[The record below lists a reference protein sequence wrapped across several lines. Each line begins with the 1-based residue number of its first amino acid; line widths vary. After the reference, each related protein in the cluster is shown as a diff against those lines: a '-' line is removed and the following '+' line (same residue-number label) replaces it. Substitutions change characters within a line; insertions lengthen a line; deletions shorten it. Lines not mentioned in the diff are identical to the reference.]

1 MNSMEAPIFSF
12 EKLKVWQKARL
23 FHREVFRLT
32 TSFPYEQNY
41 ALIPQI
47 RRAALSVP
55 SNISEGA
62 GRLGS
67 KEFVHFISIAYGSL
81 METMNQLILAEDL
94 GYVTKEM
101 MVKLRLD
108 VAEIARML
116 TALKKKVECGAKK
129 ATSWT
134 FKLLNS

>member
-1 MNSMEAPIFSF
+1 MNSMNAPIFSF
-12 EKLKVWQKARL
+12 EKLKMWQKARL

-81 METMNQLILAEDL
+81 METMNQLILAEDM
-94 GYVTKEM
+94 GYVTEEM

-129 ATSWT
+129 SDLMD
-134 FKLLNS
+134 F

>member
-116 TALKKKVECGAKK
+116 TALKKKVKCGAKK
-129 ATSWT
+129 SDLMD
-134 FKLLNS
+134 F

>member
-129 ATSWT
+129 SDLMD
-134 FKLLNS
+134 F

>member
-1 MNSMEAPIFSF
+1 MA
-12 EKLKVWQKARL
+12 KARL

-32 TSFPYEQNY
+32 TNFPYEQNY

-62 GRLGS
+62 GRLGT

-81 METMNQLILAEDL
+81 METMNQLILAEDM
-94 GYVTKEM
+94 GYVPEETM
-101 MVKLRLD
+101 TKLRFD

-116 TALKKKVECGAKK
+116 TALKRKWNVVQVK
-129 ATSWT
+129 ATS
-134 FKLLNS
+134 

>member
-1 MNSMEAPIFSF
+1 MTSMNAPIFSF

-67 KEFVHFISIAYGSL
+67 KEFVHFISIAYVSL
-81 METMNQLILAEDL
+81 METMNQLILAEDM
-94 GYVTKEM
+94 GYVTEEM
-101 MVKLRLD
+101 MK
-108 VAEIARML
+108 
-116 TALKKKVECGAKK
+116 
-129 ATSWT
+129 
-134 FKLLNS
+134 

>member
-1 MNSMEAPIFSF
+1 MNSMNAPIFSF

-81 METMNQLILAEDL
+81 METMNQLILAEDM
-94 GYVTKEM
+94 GYVTEEM

-116 TALKKKVECGAKK
+116 TVLKKKVECSANK
-129 ATSWT
+129 SDLMD
-134 FKLLNS
+134 F

>member
-94 GYVTKEM
+94 GYVTEEM

-129 ATSWT
+129 SDLMD
-134 FKLLNS
+134 F

>member
-1 MNSMEAPIFSF
+1 MKAPIFSF
-12 EKLKVWQKARL
+12 EKLKVWQKARS

-81 METMNQLILAEDL
+81 METMNQLILADDM
-94 GYVTKEM
+94 GYVPEEM

-108 VAEIARML
+108 VAEIAQML
-116 TALKKKVECGAKK
+116 TALKKKVECGANKGDLMD
-129 ATSWT
+129 
-134 FKLLNS
+134 F

>member
-1 MNSMEAPIFSF
+1 MNSMKAPIFSF
-12 EKLKVWQKARL
+12 EKLNVWQKARS

-81 METMNQLILAEDL
+81 METMNQLILADDM
-94 GYVTKEM
+94 GYVPEEM

-116 TALKKKVECGAKK
+116 TALKKKVECGASKGDLMD
-129 ATSWT
+129 
-134 FKLLNS
+134 F

>member
-81 METMNQLILAEDL
+81 METMNQLILADDM
-94 GYVTKEM
+94 GYVPEEM

-129 ATSWT
+129 SDLMD
-134 FKLLNS
+134 F

>member
-1 MNSMEAPIFSF
+1 MNIPIFSF

-32 TSFPYEQNY
+32 TNFPYEQNY

-55 SNISEGA
+55 SNISEGV
-62 GRLGS
+62 GRLGT

-81 METMNQLILAEDL
+81 METMNQLILAEDM
-94 GYVTKEM
+94 GYVPEETM
-101 MVKLRLD
+101 TKLRFD

-116 TALKKKVECGAKK
+116 TALKRKVECGASKGDLID
-129 ATSWT
+129 
-134 FKLLNS
+134 F

>member
-1 MNSMEAPIFSF
+1 MNSMKAPIFSF
-12 EKLKVWQKARL
+12 EKLKVWQKARS

-81 METMNQLILAEDL
+81 METMNQLILADDM
-94 GYVTKEM
+94 GYVPEEM

-116 TALKKKVECGAKK
+116 TALKKKVECDANKGDLMD
-129 ATSWT
+129 
-134 FKLLNS
+134 F

>member
-1 MNSMEAPIFSF
+1 MNSMNAPIFSF

-81 METMNQLILAEDL
+81 METMNQLILAEDM
-94 GYVTKEM
+94 GYVTEEM

-116 TALKKKVECGAKK
+116 TALKKKVECSANK
-129 ATSWT
+129 SDLMD
-134 FKLLNS
+134 F

>member
-1 MNSMEAPIFSF
+1 MNSMNAPIFSF

-81 METMNQLILAEDL
+81 METMNQLILAEDM
-94 GYVTKEM
+94 GYVTEEM

-116 TALKKKVECGAKK
+116 TALKKKVECGENK
-129 ATSWT
+129 SDLMD
-134 FKLLNS
+134 F

>member
-1 MNSMEAPIFSF
+1 MNIPIFSF

-32 TSFPYEQNY
+32 TNFPYEQNY

-62 GRLGS
+62 GRLGT

-81 METMNQLILAEDL
+81 METMNQLILAEDM
-94 GYVTKEM
+94 GYVPEETM
-101 MVKLRLD
+101 TKLRFD

-116 TALKKKVECGAKK
+116 TALKREVECGASKGDLID
-129 ATSWT
+129 
-134 FKLLNS
+134 F

>member
-1 MNSMEAPIFSF
+1 MNAPIFSF

-81 METMNQLILAEDL
+81 METMNQLILAEDM
-94 GYVTKEM
+94 GYVTEEM

-129 ATSWT
+129 SDLMD
-134 FKLLNS
+134 F

>member
-1 MNSMEAPIFSF
+1 MNSMKAPIFFF
-12 EKLKVWQKARL
+12 EKLKVWQKARS

-81 METMNQLILAEDL
+81 METMNQLILADDM
-94 GYVTKEM
+94 GYVPEEM

-116 TALKKKVECGAKK
+116 TALKKKVECGASKGDLMD
-129 ATSWT
+129 
-134 FKLLNS
+134 F

>member
-1 MNSMEAPIFSF
+1 MNSMNAPIFSF

-81 METMNQLILAEDL
+81 METMNQLILAEDM
-94 GYVTKEM
+94 GYVTEEM

-129 ATSWT
+129 SDLMD
-134 FKLLNS
+134 F

>member
-32 TSFPYEQNY
+32 TSFSYEQNY

-129 ATSWT
+129 SDLMD
-134 FKLLNS
+134 F

>member
-1 MNSMEAPIFSF
+1 MNIPIFSF

-32 TSFPYEQNY
+32 TNFPYEQNY

-62 GRLGS
+62 GRLGT

-81 METMNQLILAEDL
+81 METMNQLILAEDM
-94 GYVTKEM
+94 GYVPEETM
-101 MVKLRLD
+101 TKLRFD

-116 TALKKKVECGAKK
+116 TALKRKEECGASKGDLID
-129 ATSWT
+129 
-134 FKLLNS
+134 F

>member
-1 MNSMEAPIFSF
+1 MNSMKAPTFSF
-12 EKLKVWQKARL
+12 EKLKVWQKARS

-81 METMNQLILAEDL
+81 METMNQLILADDM
-94 GYVTKEM
+94 GYVPEEM

-116 TALKKKVECGAKK
+116 TALKKKVECGANKGNLMD
-129 ATSWT
+129 
-134 FKLLNS
+134 F

>member
-1 MNSMEAPIFSF
+1 MKAPIFSF
-12 EKLKVWQKARL
+12 EKLMVWQKARS

-81 METMNQLILAEDL
+81 METMNQLILADDM
-94 GYVTKEM
+94 GYVPEEM

-116 TALKKKVECGAKK
+116 TALKKKVECAANKGDLMD
-129 ATSWT
+129 
-134 FKLLNS
+134 F

>member
-1 MNSMEAPIFSF
+1 MNSMNAPIFSF

-67 KEFVHFISIAYGSL
+67 KEFVHFISSAYGSL

-129 ATSWT
+129 SDLMD
-134 FKLLNS
+134 F

>member
-1 MNSMEAPIFSF
+1 MNSMKAPIFSF
-12 EKLKVWQKARL
+12 EKLMVWQKARS

-81 METMNQLILAEDL
+81 METMNQLILADDM
-94 GYVTKEM
+94 GYVPEEM

-116 TALKKKVECGAKK
+116 TALKKKVECGANKGDLMD
-129 ATSWT
+129 
-134 FKLLNS
+134 F

>member
-1 MNSMEAPIFSF
+1 MNIPIFSF

-23 FHREVFRLT
+23 FHRKVFRLT
-32 TSFPYEQNY
+32 TNFPYEQNY

-62 GRLGS
+62 GRLGT

-81 METMNQLILAEDL
+81 METMNQLILAEDM
-94 GYVTKEM
+94 GYVPEETM
-101 MVKLRLD
+101 TKLRFD

-116 TALKKKVECGAKK
+116 TALKRKVECGASKGDLID
-129 ATSWT
+129 
-134 FKLLNS
+134 F

>member
-1 MNSMEAPIFSF
+1 MNSMNAPIFSF

-129 ATSWT
+129 SDLMD
-134 FKLLNS
+134 F

>member
-32 TSFPYEQNY
+32 TSFPYKQNY
-41 ALIPQI
+41 ALILQI

-129 ATSWT
+129 SDLMD
-134 FKLLNS
+134 F

>member
-81 METMNQLILAEDL
+81 METMNQLILAEDF

-129 ATSWT
+129 SDLMD
-134 FKLLNS
+134 F

>member
-1 MNSMEAPIFSF
+1 MNSMNAPIFSF

-94 GYVTKEM
+94 GYVAKEM

-129 ATSWT
+129 SDLMD
-134 FKLLNS
+134 F

>member
-1 MNSMEAPIFSF
+1 MNIPIFSF

-32 TSFPYEQNY
+32 TNFPYEQNY

-62 GRLGS
+62 GRLGT

-81 METMNQLILAEDL
+81 METMNQLILAEDM
-94 GYVTKEM
+94 GYVPEETM
-101 MVKLRLD
+101 TKLRFD

-116 TALKKKVECGAKK
+116 TALKRKVECGAGKDDLID
-129 ATSWT
+129 
-134 FKLLNS
+134 F

>member
-94 GYVTKEM
+94 GYVTKDM

-129 ATSWT
+129 SDLMD
-134 FKLLNS
+134 F

>member
-1 MNSMEAPIFSF
+1 MNIPIFSF

-23 FHREVFRLT
+23 FHGEVFRLT
-32 TSFPYEQNY
+32 TNFPYEQNY

-62 GRLGS
+62 GRLGT

-81 METMNQLILAEDL
+81 METMNQLILAEDM
-94 GYVTKEM
+94 GYVPEETM
-101 MVKLRLD
+101 TKLRFD

-116 TALKKKVECGAKK
+116 TALKRKVECGASKGDLID
-129 ATSWT
+129 
-134 FKLLNS
+134 F

>member
-1 MNSMEAPIFSF
+1 MNAPIFSF

-129 ATSWT
+129 SDLMD
-134 FKLLNS
+134 F

>member
-47 RRAALSVP
+47 RCAALSVP

-129 ATSWT
+129 SDLMD
-134 FKLLNS
+134 F

>member
-1 MNSMEAPIFSF
+1 MNIPIFSF

-32 TSFPYEQNY
+32 TNFPYEQNY

-47 RRAALSVP
+47 RRAALSVT

-62 GRLGS
+62 GRLGT

-81 METMNQLILAEDL
+81 METMNQLILAEDM
-94 GYVTKEM
+94 GYVPEETM
-101 MVKLRLD
+101 TKLRFD

-116 TALKKKVECGAKK
+116 TALKRKVECGASKGDLID
-129 ATSWT
+129 
-134 FKLLNS
+134 F

>member
-1 MNSMEAPIFSF
+1 MQINRMNIPIFSF

-32 TSFPYEQNY
+32 TNFPYEQNY

-62 GRLGS
+62 GRLGT

-81 METMNQLILAEDL
+81 METMNQLILAEDM
-94 GYVTKEM
+94 GYVPEETM
-101 MVKLRLD
+101 TKLRFD

-116 TALKKKVECGAKK
+116 TALKRKVECGASKGDLID
-129 ATSWT
+129 
-134 FKLLNS
+134 F

>member
-1 MNSMEAPIFSF
+1 MNIPIFSF

-32 TSFPYEQNY
+32 TNFPYEQNY

-62 GRLGS
+62 GRLGT

-81 METMNQLILAEDL
+81 METMNQLILAEDM
-94 GYVTKEM
+94 GYVPEETMKK
-101 MVKLRLD
+101 VRFD

-116 TALKKKVECGAKK
+116 TALKRKVECGASKGDLID
-129 ATSWT
+129 
-134 FKLLNS
+134 F

>member
-1 MNSMEAPIFSF
+1 MNSMNAPIFSF

-81 METMNQLILAEDL
+81 METMNQLILAEDM
-94 GYVTKEM
+94 GYVTEEM

-116 TALKKKVECGAKK
+116 TALKKKVEGGAKK
-129 ATSWT
+129 SDLMD
-134 FKLLNS
+134 F

>member
-1 MNSMEAPIFSF
+1 MNSMNAPIFSF

-81 METMNQLILAEDL
+81 METMNQLILAEDM
-94 GYVTKEM
+94 GYVTEEM

-116 TALKKKVECGAKK
+116 TALKKKVESGANK
-129 ATSWT
+129 SDLMD
-134 FKLLNS
+134 F